1 MEIEKVFKNLI
12 LADFV
17 VIILM
22 VISSMYQ
29 PTEISNIYENLKD
42 GLLDNFENFSR
53 ILSISLFFLYLLTL
67 NLLYRFISY
76 GKSLYLFLVVA
87 GLVLNYFSGTVIYT
101 AFSGLLDQVG
111 GLISGAILILLY
123 FSPIKNNFYKKN

>member
-1 MEIEKVFKNLI
+1 MEIEKIFKNLI
-12 LADFV
+12 LADFI

-29 PTEISNIYENLKD
+29 PSEISNIYENLND
-42 GLLDNFENFSR
+42 GLLDKFESFSR
-53 ILSISLFFLYLLTL
+53 ILSISLFFLYLVTL

-76 GKSLYLFLVVA
+76 GKSIYLFLVVA
-87 GLVLNYFSGTVIYT
+87 GIVLNYFNGAVIYT
-101 AFSGLLDQVG
+101 AFGGLLDQIG

-123 FSPIKNNFYKKN
+123 FSPIKNNF